1 MFFKPAN
8 RPNSAGE
15 SSKPGYFLS
24 VMIRRFA
31 ISIVLLSVVSV
42 LITSC
47 ASSDSGVVTEH
58 ATTTVPGEKVPGE
71 GTLTPNATSG
81 VPSAGVA
88 W

>member
-1 MFFKPAN
+1 
-8 RPNSAGE
+8 
-15 SSKPGYFLS
+15 
-24 VMIRRFA
+24 MIQRFA
-31 ISIVLLSVVSV
+31 FCIVLLSAFSV

-81 VPSAGVA
+81 VPSAGVG